1 MCSFYVTPYVSLDNA
16 ISHLT
21 CLWSRKI
28 SGNYQS
34 YVVGCKKDTPIELQ
48 NPEAKYN
55 TTVVSSTLTSS
66 TTMTRTIT
74 TASTITVRVLTTITY
89 HCCYVPFIMQNVM
102 KKLRHKMRTGVLQA
116 LYICLMLNQGLGV

>member
-1 MCSFYVTPYVSLDNA
+1 MYSFYVTPYVSLDNA
-16 ISHLT
+16 TSQ
-21 CLWSRKI
+21 I

-48 NPEAKYN
+48 NPEAKHN

-66 TTMTRTIT
+66 TTMTTTIAI
-74 TASTITVRVLTTITY
+74 ASTIIVTVLTTITY
-89 HCCYVPFIMQNVM
+89 HCCYVPFTMQSVM
-102 KKLRHKMRTGVLQA
+102 KKLRHKMKTGVLQA